1 MAWAPINDYQFCRN
15 GNFSLIGCFI
25 TEDTDRYQP
34 LKHSFG
40 QYMLKRFQEV
50 FMSGGSACGGDSD
63 MSCVSEVFLKNSC
76 MRECKLDSCES
87 NMPNAVSTE
96 AILQCLV

>member
-1 MAWAPINDYQFCRN
+1 MLVVERHLSTTRC
-15 GNFSLIGCFI
+15 LLVK
-25 TEDTDRYQP
+25 DTDRYHL
-34 LKHSFG
+34 LKHSFS
-40 QYMLKRFQEV
+40 QQMLKRFQEV

-76 MRECKLDSCES
+76 MREYKIYSRES